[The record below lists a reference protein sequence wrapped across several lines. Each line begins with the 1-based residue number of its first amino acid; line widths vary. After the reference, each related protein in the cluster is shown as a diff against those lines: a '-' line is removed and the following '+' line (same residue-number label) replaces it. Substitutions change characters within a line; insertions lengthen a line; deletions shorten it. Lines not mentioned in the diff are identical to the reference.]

1 MRGGPGAQIGVGKV
15 DDADRGI
22 ASRDPARETHLNL
35 VGGPKPG
42 GDLKGALRRARIE
55 NAERSDV
62 IGELRGA
69 EIARLEMLQEQLAPV
84 LAQVPAD
91 CDLFDVA
98 LVPSEHPRLF
108 IDMIGFV
115 EMGRDRRLYRLL
127 QDTRHGRVTL
137 CETEQLDKVVEAV
150 TNYIAQ
156 RLIERERALSANGNA
171 GAIPR
176 DDGLR
181 RHDVSVAPSEPTA
194 PAPQRPARRFFVRL
208 FIYLVDLLGVAV
220 LFAVVAAAA
229 WYVYKLQVPG

>member
-1 MRGGPGAQIGVGKV
+1 VEFHV
-15 DDADRGI
+15 DDADRG
-22 ASRDPARETHLNL
+22 AARDRGAETRLNL
-35 VGGPKPG
+35 VGASKP

-69 EIARLEMLQEQLAPV
+69 EIARLEMLQEQLASI
-84 LAQVPAD
+84 LAQIPDD

-98 LVPSEHPRLF
+98 LVPSDHPRLF

-115 EMGRDRRLYRLL
+115 EMGRDRRLYRFL

-137 CETEQLDKVVEAV
+137 CETEQLDRIVAAV

-156 RLIERERALSANGNA
+156 RLIERERALASDASTRRVPGEEPPFAPLESAA
-171 GAIPR
+171 P
-176 DDGLR
+176 
-181 RHDVSVAPSEPTA
+181 VSP
-194 PAPQRPARRFFVRL
+194 RPARRFFVRL
-208 FIYLVDLLGVAV
+208 FIFLVDLLGVAA
-220 LFAVVAAAA
+220 LLAVVAAAA